1 MKIWKILVYKISY
14 SPEPYTHCKN
24 KIEFELFLSNY
35 AIKSNL
41 SNKNA
46 TDVNTSDFPKK
57 TDLASIKLYIEKLDI
72 KELENVPTWFKLFE
86 K

>member
-1 MKIWKILVYKISY
+1 MSY
-14 SPEPYTHCKN
+14 SPEPYTHSKKKK
-24 KIEFELFLSNY
+24 KIQFDLYLSNY

>member
-1 MKIWKILVYKISY
+1 MSY
-14 SPEPYTHCKN
+14 SPEPYTHSKS
-24 KIEFELFLSNY
+24 KIQFELCLSNY
-35 AIKSNL
+35 AIKSYL

-57 TDLASIKLYIEKLDI
+57 TDLATIKLYIEKLDI
-72 KELENVPTWFKLFE
+72 KKLEIVPTWFKLFE

>member
-1 MKIWKILVYKISY
+1 M
-14 SPEPYTHCKN
+14 
-24 KIEFELFLSNY
+24 SNY
-35 AIKSNL
+35 AIKSKL

-46 TDVNTSDFPKK
+46 TDVNTSGFSKK
-57 TDLASIKLYIEKLDI
+57 TDLTSVKLYIDKIDI

>member
-1 MKIWKILVYKISY
+1 MLVYKMSY
-14 SPEPYTHCKN
+14 SPEPYSHSKN
-24 KIEFELFLSNY
+24 KIQFELCQSNY

-41 SNKNA
+41 SNKNVR
-46 TDVNTSDFPKK
+46 DVNTSDFPKK

>member
-1 MKIWKILVYKISY
+1 MLVYKMSY
-14 SPEPYTHCKN
+14 SPEPYSHSKN
-24 KIEFELFLSNY
+24 KIQFELCQSNY

-46 TDVNTSDFPKK
+46 TDANTSDFPKK
-57 TDLASIKLYIEKLDI
+57 TDLASTKLYIEKLDI